1 VEYITE
7 TVQYKSQLDT
17 NTHTH
22 ISKITHALNEST
34 G

>member
-17 NTHTH
+17 HTH
-22 ISKITHALNEST
+22 AHF
-34 G
+34 